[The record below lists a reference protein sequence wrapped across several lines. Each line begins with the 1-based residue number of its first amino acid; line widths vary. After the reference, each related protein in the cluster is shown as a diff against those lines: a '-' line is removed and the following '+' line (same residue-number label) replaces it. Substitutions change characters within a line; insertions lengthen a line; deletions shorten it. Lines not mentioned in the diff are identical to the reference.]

1 MKVAFVQ
8 GHSGARAGY
17 SDTLDA
23 LTLALYDRMTNRV
36 MKEQLIYVYSQIRA
50 TDVVDKMMDIA
61 KNEKDMELRKK
72 ALFWL
77 SQSKDPRVAK
87 FLLEI
92 IER

>member
-1 MKVAFVQ
+1 MKRSPSKCA
-8 GHSGARAGY
+8 SRRSSSPTA
-17 SDTLDA
+17 DLI
-23 LTLALYDRMTNRV
+23 ALYDRMTNRV

-61 KNEKDMELRKK
+61 RNEKDIELRKK